1 METSV
6 NIDRGFVFTCVAISL
21 HQLSYWILNTWVF
34 AQFASEF
41 TAGPVALVTTSA
53 ACCLAILA
61 LLWFSRTVLR
71 PAAVLLCSLFPLACA
86 TLVLYG
92 GMQEHNY
99 LLTVLGCAL
108 YGTADFWTFA
118 LPALALSGRREGEV
132 VACVFVAILIR
143 SIVQFF
149 SAALPIGNAIALG
162 FIFLASAGAVLLS
175 YRRAFGQLP
184 PRTSYHFTSVNAEK
198 PSAFFSAI
206 HPALLA
212 FLVSG
217 IAFGFGAAA
226 RNGGGAPRE
235 NLLAVVPLA
244 AAVLG
249 VVLMRRD
256 RKVDTLY
263 LISALLILGG
273 FAFFFPSSLA
283 SSTGIVANLSD
294 IFFAAGYDLFVLTA
308 FVFIAAI
315 GSKNPLD
322 SLRAG
327 LTYYCL
333 VDIGTAIGA
342 SLRHSLF
349 SLLQEGPDDSLAF
362 LVVSAIILLF
372 ASYIVVVA
380 KRSDLSRSILR
391 LPGLS
396 PAMARDASLDIERR
410 CQLCAEKHSLTPREQ
425 EILEYLAL
433 GYTAIGIKDKLT
445 ISQNTAKS
453 HIKNIYRKMGVHSQ
467 QQLIDAVFD

>member
-34 AQFASEF
+34 TQFASEF

-71 PAAVLLCSLFPLACA
+71 PAAVLLCSLIPLACA

-212 FLVSG
+212 FLISG

-226 RNGGGAPRE
+226 RNGGGAPQE
-235 NLLAVVPLA
+235 N
-244 AAVLG
+244 
-249 VVLMRRD
+249 
-256 RKVDTLY
+256 
-263 LISALLILGG
+263 I
-273 FAFFFPSSLA
+273 
-283 SSTGIVANLSD
+283 
-294 IFFAAGYDLFVLTA
+294 
-308 FVFIAAI
+308 
-315 GSKNPLD
+315 
-322 SLRAG
+322 
-327 LTYYCL
+327 
-333 VDIGTAIGA
+333 
-342 SLRHSLF
+342 
-349 SLLQEGPDDSLAF
+349 
-362 LVVSAIILLF
+362 
-372 ASYIVVVA
+372 
-380 KRSDLSRSILR
+380 
-391 LPGLS
+391 
-396 PAMARDASLDIERR
+396 
-410 CQLCAEKHSLTPREQ
+410 
-425 EILEYLAL
+425 
-433 GYTAIGIKDKLT
+433 
-445 ISQNTAKS
+445 
-453 HIKNIYRKMGVHSQ
+453 
-467 QQLIDAVFD
+467 